1 VTRQDGFTLVELVL
15 VIVILGVIAVYAAPR
30 FNRDAF
36 DAAAAADELTEAI
49 RYTQEM
55 AMTHSGYD
63 EDGDGNLDNYRIT
76 ISASGYTVT
85 LVDSNSSSNV
95 RNPVTKG
102 ASYTESWSG
111 ISLSPTTTIN
121 FDSRGRPDLGADATI
136 TLTAGG
142 DTETVVVEQ
151 TTGFAR

>member
-1 VTRQDGFTLVELVL
+1 MRRQAGFTLVELVL

-30 FNRDAF
+30 FDRDAF

-55 AMTHSGYD
+55 AMSHSGQD
-63 EDGDGNLDNYRIT
+63 DDGDGNLDNYRIT
-76 ISASGYTVT
+76 ISTSGYTVT
-85 LVDSNSSSNV
+85 LVDSNSSANV
-95 RNPVTKG
+95 RNPETKA

-111 ISLSPTTTIN
+111 ISLSPATTIN
-121 FDSRGRPDLGADATI
+121 FDSRGRPDLSADATI
-136 TLTAGG
+136 TLTSGG
-142 DTETVVVEQ
+142 DSATVVVEQ